1 MQLGH
6 RRYLL
11 AKVIL
16 PVLFGA
22 TFAAS
27 AAGSS
32 RQAVIEGRLSYLK
45 AKKAELE
52 ACAPQ
57 PPDLDRAARVVL
69 PGAQKPAEYEA
80 PVDES
85 VRSAPG
91 TDDMSPPEVEAAV
104 DYSSSIESSG
114 ELGQEEQESSA
125 ELEDIDLLTPAGE
138 LALVM
143 RVRADRAA
151 RAAVTRRF
159 SSRAEREVQKLAREV
174 CVCLPEEIIF
184 TVIKYF

>member
-1 MQLGH
+1 
-6 RRYLL
+6 
-11 AKVIL
+11 
-16 PVLFGA
+16 
-22 TFAAS
+22 
-27 AAGSS
+27 
-32 RQAVIEGRLSYLK
+32 
-45 AKKAELE
+45 
-52 ACAPQ
+52 
-57 PPDLDRAARVVL
+57 
-69 PGAQKPAEYEA
+69 
-80 PVDES
+80 
-85 VRSAPG
+85 
-91 TDDMSPPEVEAAV
+91 MSPPEVEAAV

-174 CVCLPEEIIF
+174 CVCLPEQIIF